1 MLKKIVFM
9 GTPTFSVPIL
19 KSLYQNGYSISAVY
33 TQAPQKSNRGM
44 KVTKSPVQLIAE
56 TLSLEIR
63 TPRNFINNHEEYE
76 YLKKLSPDL
85 VLVVAYGQIIPENFL
100 KLAKKGFINI
110 HASLLPNYRGAAPI
124 QRSIMNLD
132 KETGISIMKIN
143 SKLDQ
148 GPICNFYKTNI
159 DEKENAESLSEKLS
173 MLAAEKILDDID
185 NILEDKATFINQDH
199 SKATYAKKI
208 EKTEGQINW
217 YDEAKKTI
225 GKINGLFPVP
235 GAFFNFSGERY
246 KILRAE
252 IGNGIGQ
259 VGEVLSNKL
268 EIACVNN
275 QSIKILEIQRQGK
288 KPQKIS
294 EFMLGSNIKKGL
306 VLANV

>member
-1 MLKKIVFM
+1 M

-19 KSLYQNGYSISAVY
+19 KSLYQNGYLISAVY

-148 GPICNFYKTNI
+148 GSICNFYKTNI

-208 EKTEGQINW
+208 DKK
-217 YDEAKKTI
+217 EASIDWNTSAKNI
-225 GKINGLFPVP
+225 IANINGLNGSYFFFK
-235 GAFFNFSGERY
+235 GARY
-246 KILRAE
+246 KILKAE
-252 IGNGIGQ
+252 LTNSNGKA
-259 VGEVLSNKL
+259 GEIISDNL
-268 EIACVNN
+268 EIACKEL
-275 QSIKILEIQRQGK
+275 SIKVLMIQREGK
-288 KPQKIS
+288 RPQKTS
-294 EFMLGSNIKKGL
+294 EFLLGSQMKKGSL
-306 VLANV
+306 LNNV